1 MTNCVSW
8 GNNKPDAN
16 CAAFYS
22 CGIGYTNGGVIVGN
36 RAADPLL
43 LNTNAG
49 LYRLRGNSPC
59 INQGVNLDWMTNAA
73 LVIGRDL
80 SGDRRLRD
88 DRVDMG
94 AYEFR
99 AFGTRFFVR

>member
-1 MTNCVSW
+1 MT
-8 GNNKPDAN
+8 
-16 CAAFYS
+16 
-22 CGIGYTNGGVIVGN
+22 T
-36 RAADPLL
+36 
-43 LNTNAG
+43 
-49 LYRLRGNSPC
+49 
-59 INQGVNLDWMTNAA
+59 AA
-73 LVIGRDL
+73 LVISRDL